1 LDGLIER
8 FVAFA
13 LAGLASGFASGL
25 FGIGGGIVRVPI
37 FVYLLPMVSV
47 PHAVMM
53 HVAVG
58 TSIALVVPSAI
69 ASTRKQLALGN
80 LDLTYFRTWAVGIL
94 AGVLIGLAVL
104 RFVSTEALQVI
115 FAIFM
120 LSVGIYE
127 GFLKDRMV
135 VAKSAP
141 QGPVKVALAAVI
153 GFVAALTGTGGGTL
167 TTPALQAFSVRLQT
181 AIAIASATGLVT
193 GTVATVGAILSGWH
207 TPDLPSY
214 SLGYVDLV
222 IFAAMLPAI
231 LIAAP
236 LGVRIGHRLSE
247 NWLRRVYTVLLFVIA
262 FDLMRR
268 LIV

>member
-1 LDGLIER
+1 
-8 FVAFA
+8 
-13 LAGLASGFASGL
+13 
-25 FGIGGGIVRVPI
+25 
-37 FVYLLPMVSV
+37 
-47 PHAVMM
+47 
-53 HVAVG
+53 
-58 TSIALVVPSAI
+58 VVPSAI

-80 LDLTYFRTWAVGIL
+80 LDLGFFRTWAVGIL
-94 AGVLIGLAVL
+94 AGALIGLAVL

-127 GFLKDRMV
+127 GFLTDHV
-135 VAKSAP
+135 AAKSAP

-214 SLGYVDLV
+214 SLGYVDFV

-247 NWLRRVYTVLLFVIA
+247 NWLRRFYTVLLFVIA

-268 LIV
+268 LVV